1 MAEKSQC
8 QTDIFSVTSPGNN
21 APPQI
26 CGTNTGEHS
35 KYTIFFSYLKK
46 IYFISKRCIKIF
58 FLVYMDS
65 SEMCNELAF
74 NIGTTTTVTRSWTI
88 KVSHCLLKIFI

>member
-1 MAEKSQC
+1 MNNWIKLLNQGTTTIGKVGGVTVAEKSQC

-46 IYFISKRCIKIF
+46 IYFISKRC
-58 FLVYMDS
+58 L
-65 SEMCNELAF
+65 
-74 NIGTTTTVTRSWTI
+74 
-88 KVSHCLLKIFI
+88 

>member
-46 IYFISKRCIKIF
+46 IYFISKRC
-58 FLVYMDS
+58 L
-65 SEMCNELAF
+65 
-74 NIGTTTTVTRSWTI
+74 
-88 KVSHCLLKIFI
+88 

>member
-1 MAEKSQC
+1 MYLGTTTIGKVGGVTVAEKSQC

-35 KYTIFFSYLKK
+35 NTKK
-46 IYFISKRCIKIF
+46 IS
-58 FLVYMDS
+58 L
-65 SEMCNELAF
+65 
-74 NIGTTTTVTRSWTI
+74 
-88 KVSHCLLKIFI
+88 SHF

>member
-35 KYTIFFSYLKK
+35 KYIFFYFLFKK
-46 IYFISKRCIKIF
+46 FILFQRGVFKNF
-58 FLVYMDS
+58 F
-65 SEMCNELAF
+65 
-74 NIGTTTTVTRSWTI
+74 
-88 KVSHCLLKIFI
+88 

>member
-35 KYTIFFSYLKK
+35 KYIFFSFFKKRSILLVSLKK
-46 IYFISKRCIKIF
+46 F
-58 FLVYMDS
+58 F
-65 SEMCNELAF
+65 
-74 NIGTTTTVTRSWTI
+74 
-88 KVSHCLLKIFI
+88 

>member
-35 KYTIFFSYLKK
+35 KYIFFSFLKK
-46 IYFISKRCIKIF
+46 SILFQRGVFKKNF
-58 FLVYMDS
+58 
-65 SEMCNELAF
+65 
-74 NIGTTTTVTRSWTI
+74 
-88 KVSHCLLKIFI
+88 

>member
-35 KYTIFFSYLKK
+35 KYIFFSFFKK
-46 IYFISKRCIKIF
+46 RSIQSHKKR
-58 FLVYMDS
+58 S
-65 SEMCNELAF
+65 SDKTF
-74 NIGTTTTVTRSWTI
+74 VFHFRTQ
-88 KVSHCLLKIFI
+88 F